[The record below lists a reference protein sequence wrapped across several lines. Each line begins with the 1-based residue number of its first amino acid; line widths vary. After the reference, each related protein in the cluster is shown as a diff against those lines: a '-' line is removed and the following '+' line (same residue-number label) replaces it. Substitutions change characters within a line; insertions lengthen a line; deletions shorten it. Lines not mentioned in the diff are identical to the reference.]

1 MKIENL
7 ISKVLFKAA
16 PMLPTEHKELETNMF
31 LWFDQ
36 QKQAVEKK
44 IREEQTLNMKDKA
57 FKLLDEWYIRALFAM
72 AYIFIVRWVQDFMN
86 PADPDGDYIQDDIL
100 DRK

>member
-7 ISKVLFKAA
+7 ISKVLYKAA
-16 PMLPTEHKELETNMF
+16 PMLPTEHKELEQNMF

-44 IREEQTLNMKDKA
+44 VLNNEPLTLKDKA
-57 FKLLDEWYIRALFAM
+57 FKLLDEWYLRALFAM
-72 AYIFIVRWVQDFMN
+72 SYIFIVRWVADFMN
-86 PADPDGDYIQDDIL
+86 PGEPDEEDERADIL
-100 DRK
+100 DRR